1 MGVKQ
6 TRESPQTL
14 PQDLQ
19 EGVDEEEWVRT
30 LFREQELLQSAFGG
44 KFLKIYI
51 LQAKIGQGVKWCG

>member
-6 TRESPQTL
+6 TQEPPQTL

-30 LFREQELLQSAFGG
+30 LFREQELLQEPQMA
-44 KFLKIYI
+44 
-51 LQAKIGQGVKWCG
+51 V

>member
-6 TRESPQTL
+6 TREPPQTL

-30 LFREQELLQSAFGG
+30 LFREQELLQVPQMAAFGG
-44 KFLKIYI
+44 KFLKIYCK
-51 LQAKIGQGVKWCG
+51 LK